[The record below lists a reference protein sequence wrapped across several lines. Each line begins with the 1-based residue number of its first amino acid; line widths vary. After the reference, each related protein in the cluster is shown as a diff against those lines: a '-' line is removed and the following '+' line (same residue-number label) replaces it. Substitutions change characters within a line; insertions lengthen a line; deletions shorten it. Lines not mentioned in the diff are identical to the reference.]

1 MALSPSTQPAPP
13 WPPPAA
19 PRPKRRW
26 PTAAWLL
33 VITLI
38 AGVALVGWLR
48 PTQDHKASGSPAPT
62 YTDQQV
68 ASAKTSMCAAFAKV
82 DKALD
87 VASGQHVGQDPT
99 SVLAMAT
106 GVRQVL
112 EVGSRYLLTKLAEQP
127 ATPTDLAKM
136 VRDFA
141 DSSQEL
147 AIGYL
152 DGLTVSDADLQPS
165 LHTGDETTLAIRR
178 LCK

>member
-1 MALSPSTQPAPP
+1 MTFGRPP
-13 WPPPAA
+13 
-19 PRPKRRW
+19 RW
-26 PTAAWLL
+26 PAYTALL
-33 VITLI
+33 V
-38 AGVALVGWLR
+38 ALLALAVGIVGWFR
-48 PTQDHKASGSPAPT
+48 PVSHNNQPSSKPN
-62 YTDQQV
+62 YTAQEA

-106 GVRQVL
+106 SVRQVL

-127 ATPTDLAKM
+127 ATPTDLAKTI
-136 VRDFA
+136 RDFA

-147 AIGYL
+147 VIGYL

-165 LHTGDETTLAIRR
+165 LRTGDDTTLAIRR